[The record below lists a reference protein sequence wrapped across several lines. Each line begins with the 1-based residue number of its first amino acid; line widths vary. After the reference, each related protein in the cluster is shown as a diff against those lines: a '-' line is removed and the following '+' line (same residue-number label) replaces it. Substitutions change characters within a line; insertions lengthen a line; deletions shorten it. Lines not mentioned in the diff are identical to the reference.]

1 MCFPRSQV
9 LPETDNVGS
18 LTHFPHISLQVE
30 VGMLMDL
37 GVYSISLGGFLVCF
51 SVHAFL
57 QVSVNIKFSFSDL
70 YLEGGL
76 VTNGVY
82 RKS

>member
-18 LTHFPHISLQVE
+18 LTHFPHISLQVQG
-30 VGMLMDL
+30 GMLMDL
-37 GVYSISLGGFLVCF
+37 GVYSISVGGFLVCF

-57 QVSVNIKFSFSDL
+57 QVSVNIKFSFSDFISR
-70 YLEGGL
+70 GR
-76 VTNGVY
+76 VDH
-82 RKS
+82 